1 MTGLGVG
8 LVLAMKMRGQQ
19 SVVACIIGDGTLG
32 EGLTYESL
40 NLASIWGV
48 PMLFVVE
55 NNGIAQTTRTSD
67 TIGGSILAR
76 GAAFGLH
83 TWHVDDSHPEMFAQ
97 IEDVVRAVRSLGQ
110 PGFLVIDTMRLGP
123 HSKGDDL
130 RDDAEMAS
138 IRARDPLAR
147 LGVSLAP
154 AVREAIERR
163 NTEFIGSVRDLGQ
176 AAKESRFE
184 LPPAHLFEH
193 RSPIA
198 PARTRPASSL
208 SGPSANVRSALN
220 ASLRRLLADHPEVI
234 LLGEDLHDPYGGAF
248 KVTTGLST
256 DFPGRVISTPIS
268 EAGVAGAAIGLALAG
283 YRPIAEVMFAD
294 FLTLAMDQ
302 LYNHAVKFPGMFE
315 EMPVPMVIR
324 TPSGGRRGYGP
335 THSQS
340 PEHLMTAVPGLT
352 VVFPSHRHDVG
363 RLLETASIDWGFPV
377 VFFEH
382 KLLYGASQDQGD
394 YEIVPAAEADP
405 GAFLFPTLVRR
416 KTDPDLTIVAYG
428 GMLPTVEAVAGA
440 LADEDL
446 AVEIVA
452 PSLLQPLPKQTLFD
466 VLRDRGRVAIVEE
479 SPLGPGFGSEL
490 AATLLEQGFLG
501 RLTRLGPPPVPIPA
515 ARSLESSILP
525 DERRLFDAL
534 VTFVPLPIAIDAHS
548 APHPRVNND
557 DVTAVACAGEAGRS
571 CERVTSSPKSK
582 RTRRT
587 SRSRRSVRLRAG
599 CDSAGAGHDRCRIP
613 VLLWWELQRTKR
625 SAASAPSPDG
635 DVGTDGQGNSAAGE
649 YGLRVQVPASG
660 TRLSAK
666 TSKTTWRRVPRAR
679 PRPRPGGTR
688 SGWRSYGA

>member
-1 MTGLGVG
+1 MLQGDLAGVVPSETARGRTAHARHSNVALPGIDRDDQGKPRLPLDAATLYAFGHLIRGTEQLLLELFTKGLLSGTTHTCIGQELCQMAVVRALDHPDDVVLSNHRNHGHFLTYSGDFHGLVAEIMGRESGVCEGIGGSQHLAYRNFHSNGVQAGMTGLGVG
-8 LVLAMKMRGQQ
+8 LALAMKMRGQQ

-97 IEDVVRAVRSLGQ
+97 VEDVVRTVPIAGTTGFPRHRHDAPGPPQQGRRSSRRRGDGLDPRSRSVGSPRRSAGARRPRGHRAAQRRVHRQRGRPRSGREGVTVRAAARAPVRSPFTVSAG
-110 PGFLVIDTMRLGP
+110 
-123 HSKGDDL
+123 
-130 RDDAEMAS
+130 
-138 IRARDPLAR
+138 RARSLRIVALR
-147 LGVSLAP
+147 ERAVGAQRLAP
-154 AVREAIERR
+154 PAAGGSSGGRPPRRGSARPVRRGVQGHDR
-163 NTEFIGSVRDLGQ
+163 SVNGF
-176 AAKESRFE
+176 S
-184 LPPAHLFEH
+184 
-193 RSPIA
+193 
-198 PARTRPASSL
+198 
-208 SGPSANVRSALN
+208 
-220 ASLRRLLADHPEVI
+220 
-234 LLGEDLHDPYGGAF
+234 
-248 KVTTGLST
+248 
-256 DFPGRVISTPIS
+256 GRVISTPIS

-405 GAFLFPTLVRR
+405 GADLFPTLVRR

-452 PSLLQPLPKQTLFD
+452 PSLLQPLPKQTL
-466 VLRDRGRVAIVEE
+466 LR
-479 SPLGPGFGSEL
+479 
-490 AATLLEQGFLG
+490 
-501 RLTRLGPPPVPIPA
+501 
-515 ARSLESSILP
+515 
-525 DERRLFDAL
+525 
-534 VTFVPLPIAIDAHS
+534 
-548 APHPRVNND
+548 
-557 DVTAVACAGEAGRS
+557 
-571 CERVTSSPKSK
+571 
-582 RTRRT
+582 
-587 SRSRRSVRLRAG
+587 
-599 CDSAGAGHDRCRIP
+599 
-613 VLLWWELQRTKR
+613 
-625 SAASAPSPDG
+625 
-635 DVGTDGQGNSAAGE
+635 
-649 YGLRVQVPASG
+649 
-660 TRLSAK
+660 
-666 TSKTTWRRVPRAR
+666 
-679 PRPRPGGTR
+679 
-688 SGWRSYGA
+688 